1 MKANETLFQ
10 NFIKED
16 IQIRIPIYQR
26 EYSWQKEQWKE
37 LLEDIVEIGADENR
51 SNYFVGSI
59 VYKREDGVIGSVSNI
74 EIIDG
79 QQRITTLTL
88 LLCALLKCWKD
99 IDDESKHDI
108 TNFVRNND
116 FKGTRKLFLR
126 SKDDIILEKIFDN
139 VIHDKEFVFDENDSI
154 NVNNAFNYFEK
165 ELNKNNPKIIWNG
178 IKKLSIISVLLQD
191 EDRSQ
196 AIFESLNSTGKA
208 LSNSDLIRNY
218 VLMDSK
224 DSEMLYKKYWSIIES
239 RFTNVAEKEFDEF
252 IRNYLMVKLE
262 KNVTIPNVYK
272 EFKHLRN
279 LKYDEDIECLV
290 QDISKYSKYYINMFY
305 GKEEDKDLKKVFDSL
320 KELKYGV
327 VYRFLLGVYDDYVLT
342 VNGNSNVNLS
352 KDDFI
357 QIVKYVESYVFRRY
371 ISGLDPNT
379 MNNFFLSLRKN
390 IDAENY
396 LNSFIANMLQY
407 NNASKRRFP
416 SDDEFKES
424 LRTRNVYK
432 KPEIRNHLLWSLEKV
447 DNNEPVYKGEK
458 IQVEHIMP
466 QHLSKEWQKELGEN
480 YLEIHEM
487 YLHTIGNLTLTGYNP
502 EMSNKSFHDKKKE
515 GFSKSNI
522 NLNKYFK
529 NIEKWDEEE
538 INKRRIML
546 FEDVKKLWKYPIIT
560 DEIKNLIELKK
571 ETQQDIE
578 YTIED
583 LFNIG
588 EEDEKTQARILYNM
602 LSDMVLGL
610 DENISE
616 KFNKY
621 YIAYKT
627 KNNKNFLKLSP
638 QKQGLKIS
646 LAINYEDII
655 DSKGLFTEE
664 NASLPT
670 KTLIK
675 DEKDI
680 FYVFNIIKQVYN
692 NF

>member
-262 KNVTIPNVYK
+262 KNVTISNVYK

-279 LKYDEDIECLV
+279 LKYDEDIEYLV

-502 EMSNKSFHDKKKE
+502 EMSNKS
-515 GFSKSNI
+515 
-522 NLNKYFK
+522 
-529 NIEKWDEEE
+529 
-538 INKRRIML
+538 
-546 FEDVKKLWKYPIIT
+546 
-560 DEIKNLIELKK
+560 
-571 ETQQDIE
+571 
-578 YTIED
+578 
-583 LFNIG
+583 
-588 EEDEKTQARILYNM
+588 
-602 LSDMVLGL
+602 
-610 DENISE
+610 
-616 KFNKY
+616 
-621 YIAYKT
+621 
-627 KNNKNFLKLSP
+627 
-638 QKQGLKIS
+638 
-646 LAINYEDII
+646 
-655 DSKGLFTEE
+655 
-664 NASLPT
+664 
-670 KTLIK
+670 
-675 DEKDI
+675 
-680 FYVFNIIKQVYN
+680 
-692 NF
+692 